1 MGVLTTVSDGMRCVC
16 VWVNVRFV
24 LCGVQGSSTSGESVF
39 LTSLLVALLRGDIT
53 WEPQGHARRPQ
64 LRVLGVGGAKAID
77 LAAMGHR
84 GGLLGV
90 VLKRVTTVIGVTL
103 VLYRLFLLLLLFTTS
118 MVVVVSHCSRVVG
131 LIVGLIVG
139 LVATMR
145 EWLDFGGGGGRGRY
159 MGSVLVDVSG
169 WS

>member
-1 MGVLTTVSDGMRCVC
+1 M
-16 VWVNVRFV
+16 

-39 LTSLLVALLRGDIT
+39 LTSLLVALLRGDVT
-53 WEPQGHARRPQ
+53 REPQGHARRPQ
-64 LRVLGVGGAKAID
+64 LRVLGVGGAKAIAV
-77 LAAMGHR
+77 AAVCHR

-118 MVVVVSHCSRVVG
+118 VVVVVSHCSRVVG
-131 LIVGLIVG
+131 LVVG
-139 LVATMR
+139 LVATVR
-145 EWLDFGGGGGRGRY
+145 QWLDWGWGGGY
-159 MGSVLVDVSG
+159 MGSVLMDVSG